1 MKKRNETTVEDRL
14 FVAER
19 QYNRMM
25 ENTSNGIVDRDEIWR
40 AMDAINVAHWMAIE
54 QNKVHLLK

>member
-1 MKKRNETTVEDRL
+1 MKKRNETTIEDRL

-25 ENTSNGIVDRDEIWR
+25 ENVNNGILDRDEILA
-40 AMDAINVAHWMAIE
+40 AMNAINTVHYMAMR
-54 QNKVHLLK
+54 QNKAHLIK